1 MSQRMERLL
10 LIAPRP
16 SLTEATALTQ
26 KALTRDFPATIFTL
40 EPDAERDPGVLVL
53 SWANGPTP
61 IRIALRL
68 LRLTPSW
75 VRVEVQQTHMATDEL
90 AHP

>member
-1 MSQRMERLL
+1 MERLL

-16 SLTEATALTQ
+16 SVTEATALTQ
-26 KALTRDFPATIFTL
+26 QLLTRDVPAATFTL
-40 EPDAERDPGVLVL
+40 DQDPGRNAGVLVL

-75 VRVEVQQTHMATDEL
+75 VRVELQQTRIATDAI